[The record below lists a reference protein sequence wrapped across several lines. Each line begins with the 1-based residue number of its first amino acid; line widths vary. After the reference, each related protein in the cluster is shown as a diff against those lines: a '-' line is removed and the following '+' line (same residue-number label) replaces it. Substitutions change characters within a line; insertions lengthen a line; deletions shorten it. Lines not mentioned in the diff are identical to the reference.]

1 MKFARTVNKYKYSIP
16 PWPKDGNLGDCIQSL
31 AVENIY
37 KKAGIDPKELLLINR
52 DEVRSY
58 GGPKAA
64 LIMQGWFADYANVFH
79 FPLSKNILPIFI
91 GFHLNPVNHTREKFI
106 WRNIIPEIKRFE
118 PVGCRDRNTRNFL
131 LKLGIKA
138 YFSAC
143 LTLAFDKREEA
154 YVNNGKTFIVDLD
167 KNALSCIPQQIL
179 DKSDFSISHRYYFD
193 EYPLTDKGAEDFEMK
208 ARETLR
214 RYKSEANL
222 VITSKIHAAMPCI
235 AMGIPVIFITDNPDN
250 ERFDVIDGIIPVYHC
265 KDINQINWA
274 PKAAEITELKNAIV
288 ENAVAQIKKLQNKG
302 GDAEALLCRAK
313 LEKIAEQLEK
323 APRRLHRR
331 PIAISLKLLK
341 RELRVRALW
350 HIRRLF
356 NLLRL

>member
-1 MKFARTVNKYKYSIP
+1 M
-16 PWPKDGNLGDCIQSL
+16 
-31 AVENIY
+31 
-37 KKAGIDPKELLLINR
+37 
-52 DEVRSY
+52 
-58 GGPKAA
+58 
-64 LIMQGWFADYANVFH
+64 
-79 FPLSKNILPIFI
+79 
-91 GFHLNPVNHTREKFI
+91 
-106 WRNIIPEIKRFE
+106 
-118 PVGCRDRNTRNFL
+118 
-131 LKLGIKA
+131 
-138 YFSAC
+138 
-143 LTLAFDKREEA
+143 
-154 YVNNGKTFIVDLD
+154 
-167 KNALSCIPQQIL
+167 
-179 DKSDFSISHRYYFD
+179 
-193 EYPLTDKGAEDFEMK
+193 
-208 ARETLR
+208 
-214 RYKSEANL
+214 